1 MANEDKA
8 PLFMAPTSTQLYKII
23 ENTLEAMRVKVVE
36 GTFTIEGFSTESK
49 QDIII
54 LSLNNML
61 GQNGSTFINDT
72 GLHSGDY
79 VGLHVVEN
87 CVFET
92 LTDSGRDGNSL
103 GSQIFYRGM
112 VLTGNITEIKLV
124 SGVVIAYKR

>member
-1 MANEDKA
+1 MSNNDKDIA
-8 PLFMAPTSTQLYKII
+8 PPRTTSAQLYRII